1 MDRAS
6 PPRQQGQSLAR
17 RVVLGPWQVL
27 WRYTEVSRLAYVVV
41 GAATSLVLSALTMGL
56 YWLVTVPGLGLTPP
70 ATSEPLPH
78 VAEML
83 LGWVVL
89 APLAET
95 VALATVLALVGH
107 FIDRPGLLVLAG
119 ALPIGL
125 AHGFEGTNPF
135 DVGGHAVVST
145 IGFLVFAV
153 VYVAWRRS
161 TFKDAF
167 WMCALVHM
175 VHNLCVVAFAYL
187 DHAIWAWIGG
197 S

>member
-6 PPRQQGQSLAR
+6 LPRQHGQILPR
-17 RVVLGPWQVL
+17 RAVPGPWQVL
-27 WRYTEVSRLAYVVV
+27 WRYTEVSRVTYVVV
-41 GAATSLVLSALTMGL
+41 AAATSLALSALTVGL
-56 YWLVTVPGLGLTPP
+56 YWVVTVPGLGLTPP

-95 VALATVLALVGH
+95 LVLATVLALFGR
-107 FIDRPGLLVLAG
+107 FIARPGLLVLAG
-119 ALPIGL
+119 ALPIGV
-125 AHGFEGTNPF
+125 AHGLLGTNAF

-145 IGFLVFAV
+145 TGFLVFAV

-175 VHNLCVVAFAYL
+175 VHNLCVVAFAYV
-187 DHAIWAWIGG
+187 DQSIWARIGG

>member
-1 MDRAS
+1 MR
-6 PPRQQGQSLAR
+6 RTTGYT
-17 RVVLGPWQVL
+17 RVVVGPWQVL
-27 WRYTEVSRLAYVVV
+27 WRYTEVSRVAYVVV
-41 GAATSLVLSALTMGL
+41 GAATSLVLSALTVGL
-56 YWLVTVPGLGLTPP
+56 YWLVMGPGLGLTPP

-83 LGWVVL
+83 LGWVVF

-95 VALATVLALVGH
+95 LVLATVLALVGH

-125 AHGFEGTNPF
+125 AHGVTGTNPF
-135 DVGGHAVVST
+135 DVGGRAVVST
-145 IGFLVFAV
+145 TGFLVFAV

-161 TFKDAF
+161 TFRDGF

-175 VHNLCVVAFAYL
+175 VHNLGVVALASL
-187 DHAIWAWIGG
+187 DHTIGPRIG
-197 S
+197 IS

>member
-1 MDRAS
+1 MRKA
-6 PPRQQGQSLAR
+6 
-17 RVVLGPWQVL
+17 LGPWHVL
-27 WRYTEVSRLAYVVV
+27 WRYTEVSRVAYVVV
-41 GAATSLVLSALTMGL
+41 GAATSLVLSALTIGL

-95 VALATVLALVGH
+95 LVLATVLALAGH
-107 FIDRPGLLVLAG
+107 VIDRPGLLVLAG

-125 AHGFEGTNPF
+125 AHGFTGTNLF

-161 TFKDAF
+161 TFKDGF

-175 VHNLCVVAFAYL
+175 VHNLGVVALAYL
-187 DHAIWAWIGG
+187 DHATWTWIGSG
-197 S
+197 